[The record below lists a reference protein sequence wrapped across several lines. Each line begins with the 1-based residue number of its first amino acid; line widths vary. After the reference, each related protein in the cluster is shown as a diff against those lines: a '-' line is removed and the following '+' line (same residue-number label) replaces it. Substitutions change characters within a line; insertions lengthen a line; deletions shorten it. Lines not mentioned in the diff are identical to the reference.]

1 MKATVKQ
8 NAEKAAKFAMSQT
21 ERELERAGLSLSVG
35 MKKLK
40 ALLDAQKTVAG
51 SVDFVEVPD
60 NPTQLKA
67 LDMLFTLGDHYP
79 AKKME
84 HGGEVKI
91 HHDVSLTNLERAT
104 RLAYLLT
111 KAKEKRD
118 GKKGN

>member
-21 ERELERAGLSLSVG
+21 ERELKRAGLSLSFG

-40 ALLDAQKTVAG
+40 ALLDAQKTVSCISGKDAGAG

-91 HHDVSLTNLERAT
+91 NHDVSPELTELF
-104 RLAYLLT
+104 
-111 KAKEKRD
+111 EKMR
-118 GKKGN
+118 K